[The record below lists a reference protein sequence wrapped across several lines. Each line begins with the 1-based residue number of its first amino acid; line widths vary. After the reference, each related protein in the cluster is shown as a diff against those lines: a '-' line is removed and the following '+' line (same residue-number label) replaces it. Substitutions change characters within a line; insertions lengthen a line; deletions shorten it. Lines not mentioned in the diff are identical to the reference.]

1 LSLAISYW
9 AEHKYA
15 QAIQEFENY
24 SKLSGDRNDAELTA
38 ARDAGFRAGGWPES
52 QRRAVEVLLAQ
63 RKDKAEYVSSY
74 IIAEIYADLGD
85 KDHAFEW
92 LNTSYQEHDPWL
104 YAIRTDFTMDSL
116 RSDPRYADLLR
127 KIGLPPLTSPR

>member
-1 LSLAISYW
+1 
-9 AEHKYA
+9 
-15 QAIQEFENY
+15 
-24 SKLSGDRNDAELTA
+24 LSGDKNDAELAA
-38 ARDAGFRAGGWPES
+38 ARDAGFRSGGWPES
-52 QRRAVEVLLAQ
+52 QRRAIEVLLAQ
-63 RKDKAEYVSSY
+63 RKDKAEYVSPY
-74 IIAEIYADLGD
+74 TIAEVYADLGD